1 MLPITDSFTYDY
13 FGSDIVYGRNSV
25 TQLEGI
31 VTNHGC
37 SRALIVCG
45 SNTGANDDLMG
56 PIRDGLGETY
66 VDTFDETTPDKLAN
80 TVYNGIERMDE
91 VDPDVLIGVGGGSS
105 LDIAR
110 QMSVFAADGRPL
122 SAFVDAARDG
132 QIEYPEP
139 NDELTDVVTIPTT
152 FAGADI
158 SSGGSMEV
166 LPADESPTG
175 QPIRVNGNIMPFAMV
190 YDPNLFE
197 TSPMGALAGSAMNG
211 FNKGL
216 ETLYA
221 GTATPVT
228 DATAIHGLRL
238 LHESFPK
245 LPEDPDAMERA
256 VTGIILVQFQRQTSI
271 IHAFGHGFSRRYP
284 LQQGVIHAVMAPY
297 ILQYLFDTID
307 GRREL
312 LAEGL
317 NIPSGS
323 MSDSDLATEIVR
335 KVTKVRDSL
344 GLPANLREVDPV
356 DPDDFPAIAEFIV
369 DDIPDDR
376 APSAL
381 DPTPADIESVLEDA
395 W

>member
-1 MLPITDSFTYDY
+1 MLPIADSFTYNY
-13 FGSDIVYGRNSV
+13 FGSEIVYGRDCV
-25 TQLEGI
+25 TQLEDA
-31 VTNHGC
+31 VTANGC

-45 SNTGANDDLMG
+45 SNTGANDKLMD
-56 PIRDGLGETY
+56 PIRSGLGDTY
-66 VDTFDETTPDKLAN
+66 IDTFAQTTPDKLAD
-80 TVYNGIERMDE
+80 TVYAGIERMNE
-91 VDPDVLIGVGGGSS
+91 VEPDVLVGVGGGSS

-122 SAFVDAARDG
+122 SAFVDAAKEG
-132 QIEYPEP
+132 NPEYPDPGE
-139 NDELTDVVTIPTT
+139 DLTDVVTIPTT

-158 SSGGSMEV
+158 SNGGSMEV
-166 LPADESPTG
+166 LPADDSPTG
-175 QPIRVNGNIMPFAMV
+175 QPIRVNGNVMPFSMF

-221 GTATPVT
+221 GTATPIT
-228 DATAIHGLRL
+228 DSTAIHGLRL
-238 LHESFPK
+238 LHDSFPK
-245 LPEDPDAMERA
+245 LPDDAKAMDRA

-297 ILQYLFDTID
+297 ILQYLFNTID
-307 GRREL
+307 ARREL

-344 GLPANLREVDPV
+344 GLPSNLKEIDPV

-369 DDIPDDR
+369 EDIPDKR
-376 APSAL
+376 APTGL
-381 DPTPADIESVLEDA
+381 DPSPDDIESVLENA